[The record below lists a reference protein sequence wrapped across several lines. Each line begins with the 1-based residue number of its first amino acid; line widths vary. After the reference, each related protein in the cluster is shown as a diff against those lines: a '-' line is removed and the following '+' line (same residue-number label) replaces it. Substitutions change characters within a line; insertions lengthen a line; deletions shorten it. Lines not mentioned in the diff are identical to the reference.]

1 MLQINSNQKI
11 WPPISNPDLIDSSQ
25 DTREIREVRQEP
37 GRGRG
42 RWRPAVGGQR
52 GPSWDDDQLSHTRIP
67 KSWIWKIITQVTVAW
82 IDPGEQE
89 YFGVLHH
96 KLVSNI
102 YFSQAIAPP
111 WPRHGPA
118 IEAFEAPLPSGWSE
132 HLDPEGRVYF
142 FSQVG
147 MVGGCAGYETV
158 DETLG
163 TPFFSRWS
171 RVVASCGIFGS
182 EIDQEVMFETWL

>member
-1 MLQINSNQKI
+1 MSTGILWSI
-11 WPPISNPDLIDSSQ
+11 
-25 DTREIREVRQEP
+25 
-37 GRGRG
+37 
-42 RWRPAVGGQR
+42 A
-52 GPSWDDDQLSHTRIP
+52 
-67 KSWIWKIITQVTVAW
+67 TV
-82 IDPGEQE
+82 
-89 YFGVLHH
+89 
-96 KLVSNI
+96 LVSNI

-158 DETLG
+158 DEALG
-163 TPFFSRWS
+163 TPFFFEMIN
-171 RVVASCGIFGS
+171 SCCIFCP
-182 EIDQEVMFETWL
+182 